1 MVVNNDKCIGCG
13 TCVDICPV
21 NAISLQDGKA
31 VINQEKCVNC
41 GACAGACPVN
51 AIE

>member
-1 MVVNNDKCIGCG
+1 MLVNNDKCIGCG